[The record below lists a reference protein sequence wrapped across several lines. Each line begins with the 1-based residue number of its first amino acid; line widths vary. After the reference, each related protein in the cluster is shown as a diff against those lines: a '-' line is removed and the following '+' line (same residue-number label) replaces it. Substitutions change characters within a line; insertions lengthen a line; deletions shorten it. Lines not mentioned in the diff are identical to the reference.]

1 MSTERWQRV
10 DRIFSEALEQTADTR
25 TAFLTRACGPDVAMR
40 EEVASLVTA
49 AQASGD
55 FLAVPALEVFAREIS
70 REGWSVQAGERV
82 GSYTILQRIGAGGM
96 GEVWRARD
104 ERLGRDVAIKFLL
117 PHPSGRAERVRAF
130 EGEARAAGTLNHPN
144 VLTVYDV
151 GEHAG
156 APFLVSECLEGEPL
170 RARLAAGAL
179 AIDDALDIA
188 LQVGRGLA
196 AAHARGIVH
205 RDLKPENIFVARDG
219 RIKILDFGLAAL
231 HGSALPLAGGTV
243 GYMAPEQVRGEFV
256 DARADIFSLGAVLHE
271 MLGGSRPAAA
281 GAPPNVSPLLS
292 AVVTRCLAICP
303 VDRFG
308 TINECIGTLEGVV
321 RERTPPA
328 AISVRALLRRP
339 AVLGFLTL
347 VTVVLT
353 AGGWW
358 WHTVT
363 SRSRWARTI
372 AAPEIQRLAEHG
384 DFTAAF
390 VLARKA
396 LDTLPDDPH
405 LRQLWL
411 AVSVGTD
418 IITEP
423 VGADAAF
430 TSYGKTS
437 QDWVPLGRTP
447 LARVRVPRTI
457 IRLRIS
463 KEGFETV
470 DGSAS
475 LPYRRYQLEPAGT
488 VPAGMLHVPGGRD
501 AQRFGDIGQIDDY
514 WIDRYE
520 ITNRQFKLFVDAG
533 GYRRRDL
540 WRENFL
546 DNGRPVTWEVAMGRF
561 HDRTGQPGP
570 AIWSAGTYAA
580 GEADFPVGGVSWYE
594 AAAYAQFAGKSLPTI
609 YHWYLAAG
617 RGRYSDILFASNF
630 NGTGP
635 APVGTYAG
643 LGPFGTYDMAGNVKE
658 WCWTQ
663 TKNSRFLAGGAWD
676 EPRYMFAD
684 YDARG
689 PFERA
694 ADYGFRLVKYRALLP
709 ESVTAAVNSGWPGE
723 DFRRATPVSDEIFEL
738 YRRQYAYD
746 RSPLNAVVEST
757 DETETGR
764 RITVELDAAYGG
776 ERMRALLF
784 LPRQASPPYET
795 VVFFP
800 GADAFQ
806 TRTSGDISLE
816 GRDFIVRS
824 GRAFMFPVYKGT
836 YERRIP
842 EPVGAIAEHDLRV
855 AWARDFARAIDYLE
869 TRGDIDRSRL
879 AFYGISAG
887 ADAGVMLSAIEPRL
901 KTAVLQSTS
910 LWNAPLP
917 EDDPASYAP
926 RIRIPVLML
935 NGRYDFENPWETAQR
950 PLFALLG
957 SPAGRKVHI
966 VLEKGHAL
974 PPDAVAG
981 AVLPWLDR
989 YLGPVR

>member
-1 MSTERWQRV
+1 M
-10 DRIFSEALEQTADTR
+10 
-25 TAFLTRACGPDVAMR
+25 
-40 EEVASLVTA
+40 
-49 AQASGD
+49 
-55 FLAVPALEVFAREIS
+55 
-70 REGWSVQAGERV
+70 
-82 GSYTILQRIGAGGM
+82 
-96 GEVWRARD
+96 WRPRD

-130 EGEARAAGTLNHPN
+130 QGEARAAGTLNHPN

-156 APFLVSECLEGEPL
+156 APFLVTECLEGEPL
-170 RARLAAGAL
+170 RARLANGAM

-205 RDLKPENIFVARDG
+205 RDLKPENIFVACDG

-271 MLGGSRPAAA
+271 MLAGSRRAAA
-281 GAPPNVSPLLS
+281 GAPPNVPPALS
-292 AVVTRCLAICP
+292 AVVTRCLSISP

-308 TINECIGTLEGVV
+308 TIDECIGALERVV

-347 VTVVLT
+347 VAVVLT

-363 SRSRWARTI
+363 SRARWARTI

-384 DFTAAF
+384 DFTDAF
-390 VLARKA
+390 LLARKA

-411 AVSVGTD
+411 AVSAVTD

-430 TSYGKTS
+430 TVYGKTS

-447 LARVRVPRTI
+447 LAHVRVPRTI

-463 KEGFETV
+463 KKGFETV

-475 LPYRRYQLEPAGT
+475 LPYRRYQLEPVGT
-488 VPAGMLHVPGGRD
+488 VPAGMLPVPGGRD
-501 AQRFGDIGQIDDY
+501 AQRFGDIGQIEDY

-540 WRENFL
+540 WREGFI

-561 HDRTGQPGP
+561 HDRTGEPGP

-617 RGRYSDILFASNF
+617 RGRFSNILFVSNF

-635 APVGTYAG
+635 AAVGTYAG

-658 WCWTQ
+658 WCSTA
-663 TKNSRFLAGGAWD
+663 TKGSRFLLGGGWHD
-676 EPRYMFAD
+676 PRYMFAE

-694 ADYGFRLVKYRALLP
+694 ADYGFRLVKYRRPLP
-709 ESVTAAVNSGWPGE
+709 ESAAAAIDSPRLGDDVRP
-723 DFRRATPVSDEIFEL
+723 AKAVSDQVFEV
-738 YRRQYAYD
+738 YRREYAYD
-746 RSPLNAVVEST
+746 RAPLNATVEST
-757 DETETGR
+757 GETDVS
-764 RITVELDAAYGG
+764 RIVTAEFDTAYGG

-784 LPRQASPPYET
+784 LPRRGSPPYQT

-800 GADAFQ
+800 AADAFHQ
-806 TRTSGDISLE
+806 RPSRDIALE
-816 GRDFIVRS
+816 WRDFIVRS
-824 GRAFMFPVYKGT
+824 GRAFLYPVYKGT
-836 YERRIP
+836 YERGLP
-842 EPVGAIAEHDLRV
+842 YPTGANAEHDLRI
-855 AWARDFARAIDYLE
+855 AQARDFRRAIDYLE
-869 TRGDIDRSRL
+869 TRSDIDRARFAVYSV
-879 AFYGISAG
+879 ST
-887 ADAGVMLSAIEPRL
+887 DMGVILSAVEPRV
-901 KTAVLQSTS
+901 KTAVLQSAG
-910 LWNAPLP
+910 LWNAPLA
-917 EDDPASYAP
+917 EEDPATYAP
-926 RIRIPVLML
+926 RVRIPTLML
-935 NGRYDFENPWETAQR
+935 NGRYDFDSPWQTTQR

-957 SPAGRKVHI
+957 SPPGQKTHI
-966 VLEKGHAL
+966 VLEAGHAL
-974 PPDAVAG
+974 PPDAVAA